1 MLRPPS
7 TQKIYRRDSMGTFA
21 GIFAIMK
28 LQTGT
33 HSGTGSLCRVVHQS
47 LELQERGFGE
57 ALTRFSFAAG
67 SPCAAAFS
75 SDLDTKMEA
84 ATGCGLL
91 FLGILC
97 LLCTHFHSPTSTKPM
112 PLPSMHRP
120 RIERAVPQA
129 NSWSQLS
136 PSGGPPQARGD
147 HAMVWASASNGFYV
161 FGGENEEGPE
171 PQCEALNG
179 ALHA

>member
-1 MLRPPS
+1 
-7 TQKIYRRDSMGTFA
+7 
-21 GIFAIMK
+21 
-28 LQTGT
+28 
-33 HSGTGSLCRVVHQS
+33 
-47 LELQERGFGE
+47 
-57 ALTRFSFAAG
+57 
-67 SPCAAAFS
+67 
-75 SDLDTKMEA
+75 MEA

-161 FGGENEEGPE
+161 YGGKGEGGGGPE
-171 PQCEALNG
+171 PQGEALNG
-179 ALHA
+179 AQHA